1 MLQKTTAWNIRF
13 DHLTVGYG
21 TRVVLEDIN
30 AELPAGRVSAIIGGS
45 GSGKSTLLRH
55 IIGLSRPISGKI
67 LLGGHDLFALPDKE
81 FRRIRRHAGMLF
93 QDGAMLGALT
103 LAENV
108 ALPLSEHTRLPRRT
122 IRAAA
127 LRTLALVGLEEFA
140 DYYPNQLSGGM
151 RKRAGLARAIVTE
164 PPVLLCDEP
173 TSGLDP
179 ITAAQMDQLLLD
191 MRARYAQMTVVVVS
205 HDLASL
211 ARIADHV
218 LVLRDGRAVFSGTHA
233 ALLASEDPY
242 LRRFMHREAEDSGRM
257 THSPLDP
264 AVRDALDRWLDR

>member
-1 MLQKTTAWNIRF
+1 MLQKDTAWNIRF

-21 TRVVLEDIN
+21 ARVVLEDIN
-30 AELPAGRVSAIIGGS
+30 AELPGGRVSVIIGGS

-127 LRTLALVGLEEFA
+127 LRTLALVGLEAFA

-164 PPVLLCDEP
+164 PSVLLCDEP

-191 MRARYAQMTVVVVS
+191 MRARYAEMTMVVVS

-218 LVLRDGRAVFSGTHA
+218 LVLRDGRAVFSGPHA
-233 ALLASEDPY
+233 ALMASEDPY
-242 LRRFMHREAEDSGRM
+242 LRRFMRREVENNQGA

-264 AVRDALDRWLDR
+264 AVREALDLWLDR

>member
-1 MLQKTTAWNIRF
+1 MRETTAWNIRF
-13 DHLTVGYG
+13 EQLTVGYG
-21 TRVVLEDIN
+21 ARIVLHDIN
-30 AELPAGRVSAIIGGS
+30 AELPAGRVSVIIGGS

-55 IIGLSRPISGKI
+55 IIGLSRPMSGRI
-67 LLGGHDLFALPDKE
+67 LLGGHDVFALPDTD
-81 FRRIRRHAGMLF
+81 FRRIRRHVGMLF

-108 ALPLSEHTRLPRRT
+108 ALPLAEHTRLPRRT
-122 IRAAA
+122 IREAA

-140 DYYPNQLSGGM
+140 DYYPNELSGGM
-151 RKRAGLARAIVTE
+151 RKRAGLARAIITE

-179 ITAAQMDQLLLD
+179 ITAAQMDRLLLD
-191 MRARYAQMTVVVVS
+191 MRARYAEMTVVVVS

-211 ARIADHV
+211 ACIADNV

-233 ALLASEDPY
+233 ELMASADPY
-242 LRRFMHREAEDSGRM
+242 LHDFMHRKAEGSQRM
-257 THSPLDP
+257 KDAPTDP
-264 AVRDALDRWLDR
+264 TVRDALHQWLDS